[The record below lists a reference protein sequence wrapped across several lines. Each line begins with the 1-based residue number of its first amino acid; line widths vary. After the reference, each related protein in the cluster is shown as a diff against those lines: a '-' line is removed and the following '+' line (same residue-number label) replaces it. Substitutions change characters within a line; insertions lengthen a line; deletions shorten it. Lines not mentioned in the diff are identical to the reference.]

1 MELNQKE
8 LRMYEYISECIK
20 RDGYAPSVR
29 DIQNALGIKSTSTV
43 HSYLGKLERAG
54 YIRREQGKSR
64 TLRVGGYDGEDS
76 SGGVLKIPIIG
87 RVTAGMPILATEDT
101 EGYIEFPMNCKDFR
115 YNKYFALRVKG
126 ESMIEAGILDGDI
139 VIVRREQYAEN
150 GTVVVALV
158 GDEATVKEF
167 YRENGHYR
175 LQPRN
180 PAMQPIIVDEAA
192 ILGVVVASTRYY
204 DV

>member
-1 MELNQKE
+1 
-8 LRMYEYISECIK
+8 MYEYISECIK

-29 DIQNALGIKSTSTV
+29 DIQTALGIKSTSTV

-64 TLRVGGYDGEDS
+64 TLRVGSEKGES
-76 SGGVLKIPIIG
+76 AGLVNVPIIG
-87 RVTAGMPILATEDT
+87 RVTAGLPVLAEENL
-101 EGYIEFPMNCKDFR
+101 EGYIEFQMSGKDYR
-115 YNKYFALRVKG
+115 YNEYFALRVTG
-126 ESMIEAGILDGDI
+126 ESMIEAGILDGDV
-139 VIVRREQYAEN
+139 VIVRRAQYADN

-167 YRENGHYR
+167 YREDGHFR

-180 PAMQPIIVDEAA
+180 RTMEPIIVDEAA
-192 ILGVVVASTRYY
+192 ILGVVVASVRYY